1 MQASAEL
8 ILHKRNGIPL
18 FGVPGRLDVVELG
31 GDGGGGGGGGDGGT
45 SYLVS
50 GTVLFGHM
58 NI

>member
-1 MQASAEL
+1 MVYSIQ
-8 ILHKRNGIPL
+8 
-18 FGVPGRLDVVELG
+18 VPGRLDVVELG

-45 SYLVS
+45 SSTLVS